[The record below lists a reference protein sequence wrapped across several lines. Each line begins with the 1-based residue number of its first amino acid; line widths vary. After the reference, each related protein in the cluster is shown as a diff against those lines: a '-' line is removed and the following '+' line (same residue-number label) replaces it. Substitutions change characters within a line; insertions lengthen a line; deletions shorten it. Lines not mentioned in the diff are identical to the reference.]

1 MVFLHGHGV
10 GMAQAVRILRTYRAD
25 AMEVIDENPT
35 VSPATFGGIR
45 FVTVDASAM
54 KLGIEKTAL
63 VRVRA
68 AIGDALAEA
77 MEEGHWGLPEEKL
90 GPHAAKLLEVPAE
103 LIRTALNSEH
113 ADGTAVAGTVENTPC
128 IFLGGL
134 HRAERVI
141 AGGCWNSGPTSP
153 HDPG

>member
-68 AIGDALAEA
+68 GIGNALAEA
-77 MEEGHWGLPEEKL
+77 MEEGHLGLPE
-90 GPHAAKLLEVPAE
+90 A
-103 LIRTALNSEH
+103 RTARCE
-113 ADGTAVAGTVENTPC
+113 TP
-128 IFLGGL
+128 
-134 HRAERVI
+134 
-141 AGGCWNSGPTSP
+141 
-153 HDPG
+153 